1 MGKNI
6 PQINDESS
14 KGTNFW
20 GLVLMIVALAG
31 IGTLGYMFIE
41 GWSFLDALYMVVITL
56 ATVGFKE
63 VHTMSPAGTI
73 FTILLIVFGIVTLYY
88 VLRMLSEY
96 VLENKLEERFK
107 SKRMDKTIQ
116 NLSGH
121 IIVCG
126 FGRVGTQVVSELDK
140 DTTPFVVVEQD
151 EALVEKCEA
160 GGHMCVKGDAT
171 SEDTLKRAGVMNARG
186 IVICLGRDSDTIMAI
201 ITAKAM
207 NSSIFVV
214 ARANQG
220 AAASKLSQ
228 VGADRVVSP
237 HQIGGFRMASFALSP
252 EVADFIDDIQDLGN
266 SEIQIDD
273 VIVPQS
279 SPVAGHTIAQKLSN
293 KVYGATVLA
302 INKPDG
308 KAIIN
313 PIGDT
318 LVEAGDRLILIGT
331 KEKLTEVL
339 KLLGAQ
345 N

>member
-1 MGKNI
+1 MAKQSETRQ
-6 PQINDESS
+6 PEEDKQINP
-14 KGTNFW
+14 W
-20 GLVLMIVALAG
+20 GLLLMIVALVG
-31 IGTLGYMFIE
+31 IGTMGYMFIQ
-41 GWSFLDALYMVVITL
+41 GWNFLDSLYMVVITL

-63 VHTMSPAGTI
+63 VHALSPAGVI

-96 VLENKLEERFK
+96 VLESKLEERFK
-107 SKRMDKTIQ
+107 SKRMEKTI
-116 NLSGH
+116 NNMSGH

-126 FGRVGTQVVSELDK
+126 YGRVGAQVVGELDK
-140 DTTPFVVVEQD
+140 DTTPFVIIENDV
-151 EALVEKCEA
+151 ALAEKCEA
-160 GGHMCVKGDAT
+160 SGHMCLQGDAT
-171 SEDTLKRAGVMNARG
+171 SEDVLKRAGVMNARG
-186 IVICLGRDSDTIMAI
+186 IVVCLGRDSDTVMTI

-207 NSSIFVV
+207 NNRIFVV
-214 ARANQG
+214 ARANQSTT
-220 AAASKLSQ
+220 ANKLSQ

-237 HQIGGFRMASFALSP
+237 HQIGGFRMASFALNP

-273 VIVPQS
+273 ITVPQN

-331 KEKLTEVL
+331 KQKLAEVL
-339 KLLGAQ
+339 KLLGER
-345 N
+345 